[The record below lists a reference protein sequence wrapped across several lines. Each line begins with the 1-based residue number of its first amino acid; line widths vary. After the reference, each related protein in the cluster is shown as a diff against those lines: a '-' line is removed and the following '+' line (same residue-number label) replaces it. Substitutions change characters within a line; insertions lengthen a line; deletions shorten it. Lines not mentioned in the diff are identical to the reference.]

1 MIQRL
6 GSWSVYL
13 VLALCGPSTVLA
25 ATCGTDQFH
34 DLAHACNDSLVLDA
48 GDVKLAQ
55 STVAASD
62 IDATPTLSSQELMQ
76 RAKQRLQDFDQH
88 ADNQPSHEAWEI
100 ASLLQLILDTAP
112 QSREAL
118 IIRRGQIAGFDLSVL
133 QELAR
138 RWAQDN
144 PESVESGVEINLVS
158 DAGLSKTER
167 SDIVSWLSAKPLA
180 GAKAANATEMAVQ
193 TPNSTSTGAS
203 SFRLSARDHFDFR
216 KKTTVLVI
224 QLAPLRNGVLQWFAH
239 GTGSF
244 IGSNLV
250 LTNTHVVEDAPGV
263 LGHSFLVVNQSLG
276 ISRAIVLAR
285 GRDASK
291 QGVDV
296 AVLQVLDFS
305 SPNYLQISDQV
316 REGDQAV
323 LAGYPGKLS
332 DFDKA
337 FLDLQSRINS
347 GVVPTKDSIPV
358 PKFSSGAVQS
368 IFTKMDT
375 DLESLSADLEVA
387 AGASGSA
394 LTNDCGQMI
403 AVFHSATTALMD
415 DEGYVDAA
423 MYSISVTS
431 REVMKWLE
439 SARIPFE
446 RVSSACE

>member
-1 MIQRL
+1 MIQRSKL
-6 GSWSVYL
+6 WCIL
-13 VLALCGPSTVLA
+13 FVLALCGPSTVLA
-25 ATCGTDQFH
+25 ATCGTDPFQSLG
-34 DLAHACNDSLVLDA
+34 DACNQAPRTDTADL
-48 GDVKLAQ
+48 KLAQ
-55 STVAASD
+55 STLAVSDGDAAPS
-62 IDATPTLSSQELMQ
+62 LSSQELMQ
-76 RAKQRLQDFDQH
+76 RAKQRLRDFGPLN
-88 ADNQPSHEAWEI
+88 DNQPSHVAWEI
-100 ASLLQLILDTAP
+100 ASILQLILDTAP

-118 IIRRGQIAGFDLSVL
+118 MIRRGQIAGFDLSVL
-133 QELAR
+133 QVLAR

-144 PESVESGVEINLVS
+144 PELVESEGQINLVS
-158 DAGLSKTER
+158 DSKHSKNE
-167 SDIVSWLSAKPLA
+167 SSAVVSWLSAKPVVDA
-180 GAKAANATEMAVQ
+180 SVATEMTAQ
-193 TPNSTSTGAS
+193 APDTTATGVAPL
-203 SFRLSARDHFDFR
+203 RLSSRDHFDFR

-224 QLAPLRNGVLQWFAH
+224 QLAPLRNGVLQWFSH

-244 IGSNLV
+244 IGPNLV
-250 LTNTHVVEDAPGV
+250 LTNTHVVEDSPGV

-296 AVLQVLDFS
+296 AVLQVLDFV
-305 SPNYLQISDQV
+305 SPNYLQLSDQV

-337 FLDLQSRINS
+337 FLDLQSRVNS
-347 GVVPTKDSIPV
+347 GVVPTKESIPV

-368 IFTKMDT
+368 VFTKMDT

-394 LTNDCGQMI
+394 LTNDCGQII
-403 AVFHSATTALMD
+403 AVVHSTTTALMD

-446 RVSSACE
+446 RVSSPCE